1 LIDVTGL
8 AVSGYQATDWLRAE
22 RAVDLGM
29 SDHRRI
35 EATVSSADDEQTV
48 ARLLDALDGL
58 VEAAPAMDRP
68 HPFGPPSLP
77 SLPELDIE
85 PVIPTRRAT

>member
-35 EATVSSADDEQTV
+35 GYLTTENYSRASPVE
-48 ARLLDALDGL
+48 DGRSR
-58 VEAAPAMDRP
+58 VD
-68 HPFGPPSLP
+68 
-77 SLPELDIE
+77 
-85 PVIPTRRAT
+85 VQ